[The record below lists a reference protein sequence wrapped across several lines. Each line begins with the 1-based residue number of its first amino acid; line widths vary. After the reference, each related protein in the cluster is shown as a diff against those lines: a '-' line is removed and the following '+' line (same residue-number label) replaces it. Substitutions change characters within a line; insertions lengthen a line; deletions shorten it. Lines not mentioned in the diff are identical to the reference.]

1 MGCTCSQEPTL
12 MIYACSGAA
21 DVGEI
26 ADRTARHLAREG
38 KGKMPCAVGVAAG
51 VPSLRNAA
59 LSAARVLAI
68 DGCAVQCVA
77 KALSSADVKG
87 FSHLELGQ
95 AGFAKGQSPAN
106 DANLERA
113 VSKACELIEA

>member
-1 MGCTCSQEPTL
+1 MGCACSNETTL

-26 ADRTARHLAREG
+26 ADRTARNLVREG
-38 KGKMPCAVGVAAG
+38 KGKMSCAVGVGAG
-51 VPSLRNAA
+51 VAPLQNTA
-59 LSAARVLAI
+59 LSAARILAI

-77 KALSSADVKG
+77 KALAGAGVG
-87 FSHLELGQ
+87 AFSHLELGRE
-95 AGFAKGQSPAN
+95 GFAKGQSPAN

-113 VSKACELIEA
+113 LLKACELIEA